1 VSVSLTDTLHQIPQ
15 GTLGIWWYLG
25 VTHSLTG
32 HTGHTVVFGSDTLHE
47 IPQCAQCGYVGVT
60 HSLTHS
66 LCVCESHP
74 DTQTPHYTT
83 IHHMGWL
90 QLVGSMKL

>member
-1 VSVSLTDTLHQIPQ
+1 
-15 GTLGIWWYLG
+15 
-25 VTHSLTG
+25 
-32 HTGHTVVFGSDTLHE
+32 
-47 IPQCAQCGYVGVT
+47 VGVT